1 MRLTETVLGQ
11 TVRKE
16 GWDGLSPLLTVP
28 GRGASPLCAPGRGV
42 LGALVPPTLLPG
54 PLGLLLCFLF
64 VFFNHPLRGFQS
76 CEGLW
81 WRDLASTVGGGG
93 VLLRE
98 EQEQGRGTSDRSW
111 STGGT
116 VALEPG
122 LVLTWRLS
130 PTFPVFPSL
139 RDHHTGGPQGDRGPW
154 GDRPEAR
161 RGCVRISGA
170 RRATA
175 P

>member
-64 VFFNHPLRGFQS
+64 VFFNHPLRGLQS

-81 WRDLASTVGGGG
+81 WRDLASTVGGG
-93 VLLRE
+93 V
-98 EQEQGRGTSDRSW
+98 S
-111 STGGT
+111 
-116 VALEPG
+116 
-122 LVLTWRLS
+122 
-130 PTFPVFPSL
+130 
-139 RDHHTGGPQGDRGPW
+139 
-154 GDRPEAR
+154 
-161 RGCVRISGA
+161 C
-170 RRATA
+170 
-175 P
+175 